1 MLDQLVVEWMSFW
14 VAWSLTRIQRTDG
27 VFSMDGWMDRRL
39 GTRYYDYDYDNDYG
53 FGFGY

>member
-1 MLDQLVVEWMSFW
+1 MLGQLVVEWMSFW